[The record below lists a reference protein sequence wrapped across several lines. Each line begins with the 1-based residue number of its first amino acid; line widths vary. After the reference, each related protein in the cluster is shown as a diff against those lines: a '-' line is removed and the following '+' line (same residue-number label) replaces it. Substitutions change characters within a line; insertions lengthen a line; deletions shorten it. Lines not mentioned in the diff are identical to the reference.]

1 MGLQAKQ
8 ACWTLHGGVQN
19 LGFLRFVS
27 GFRKSGYGLCGMSR
41 DEIRMGPSKGKTA
54 SSDKVCLSL
63 LSRNRELGWEADG
76 PLGSTW
82 EVVILLL
89 LTFSFLGSGLNQ
101 GISDPAPAG

>member
-1 MGLQAKQ
+1 MFQASESLAMGCVECQ
-8 ACWTLHGGVQN
+8 G
-19 LGFLRFVS
+19 
-27 GFRKSGYGLCGMSR
+27 
-41 DEIRMGPSKGKTA
+41 IRMGPSKGKTA
-54 SSDKVCLSL
+54 SSDKVSLSL

-76 PLGSTW
+76 PLGSPW